1 MEIILAEN
9 HGFCYG
15 VKRAVEMANEAAEG
29 KGKSYTLGPIIHNP
43 QVVGRLES
51 KGVSP
56 IQEVADIDEG
66 TMIIRSHG
74 VGPAIYAE
82 AEDATCPHVKK
93 AQQDAKSVI
102 EDGMT
107 LVILGEKNHPEVK
120 SINLWANNKGII
132 IEDEESAKK
141 LQIVEKM
148 GVVVQTTFSQFKF
161 NSIIEI
167 LEKKSKNLKVFK
179 TICNATQE
187 RQNSAVDLA
196 RNVDLMI
203 VIGGKNSG
211 NTNRLAEVCRD
222 VGCTTYH
229 STDGRSYSRSIDS
242 RLDY

>member
-15 VKRAVEMANEAAEG
+15 VKRAVEMANEAADSD
-29 KGKSYTLGPIIHNP
+29 GKSYTLGPIIHNP

-74 VGPAIYAE
+74 VGPAIYEE
-82 AEDATCPHVKK
+82 AEEKGLNILDATCPHVKK

-132 IEDEESAKK
+132 IEDEESAKN
-141 LQIVEKM
+141 LQVVEKM

-167 LEKKSKNLKVFK
+167 LEKNLRILRFSKRY
-179 TICNATQE
+179 AMQ
-187 RQNSAVDLA
+187 
-196 RNVDLMI
+196 
-203 VIGGKNSG
+203 
-211 NTNRLAEVCRD
+211 
-222 VGCTTYH
+222 H
-229 STDGRSYSRSIDS
+229 RSVRIPP
-242 RLDY
+242 LN

>member
-1 MEIILAEN
+1 MEIILADN

-15 VKRAVEMANEAAEG
+15 VKRAVELANEAAD
-29 KGKSYTLGPIIHNP
+29 KPGKSYTLGPIIHNP
-43 QVVGRLES
+43 QVVEHLES

-56 IQEVADIDEG
+56 INEVADISDG

-74 VGPAIYAE
+74 VGPDIYKE
-82 AEDATCPHVKK
+82 AEQKGLTVVDATCPHVKK

-102 EDGMT
+102 EDGMI

-120 SINLWANNKGII
+120 SINLWADNKGII
-132 IEDEESAKK
+132 IENEETAEN

-167 LEKKSKNLKVFK
+167 LEKKSKNLKIFK

-187 RQNSAVDLA
+187 RQNSAVELA

-211 NTNRLAEVCRD
+211 NTNYNWNGLAEYR
-222 VGCTTYH
+222 
-229 STDGRSYSRSIDS
+229 R
-242 RLDY
+242 